1 MSDSN
6 ILVWCMFMGLTV
18 EVKVGR
24 KRTIVIPKAIAESLG
39 IVEGGK
45 VVLKVE
51 KDKLIIEPIPDAIW
65 LALRGEKIAEI
76 SWKEIEEISIAE
88 QEKYVGVVRQKASVK
103 EERHVEA

>member
-6 ILVWCMFMGLTV
+6 ILVWCMFMGLAV

-45 VVLKVE
+45 VILRVE
-51 KDKLIIEPIPDAIW
+51 KDKLVIEPIPNAIW
-65 LALRGEKIAEI
+65 LALHGEKIAKI
-76 SWKEIEEISIAE
+76 SWREVEEASIRE
-88 QEKYVGVVRQKASVK
+88 QEKIHWRNK
-103 EERHVEA
+103 E